1 MVVTEIAGGSLS
13 RISPDGKSTKLAQLG
28 GGPNGAALGT
38 DGRLYVCNNGGLQ
51 FMTRDGIVRPI
62 GAIKGYEGG
71 WIEVVDPET
80 GKSERLYDRIGDDR
94 LAGPNIVMYGTGGF
108 WFTDSGKHHR
118 RHSAHGGVYWARM
131 DGSEIREVIYPLGS
145 PNGVGLSPDGK
156 TLYVSDTATARLWA
170 WDIVAPGEVA
180 KRPYPALIGGWLVG
194 SVPGNIRFDSLAVT
208 ASGKI
213 CVATIMTGGI
223 AEFWPDGSQ
232 VRHHSLPDLHV
243 TNLAFGGEGMQT
255 AYVTYSQ
262 AGALVAIR
270 WHEAGLILHDG
281 IRHGCL

>member
-1 MVVTEIAGGSLS
+1 MPMPKAYDIDDVEASFVAGDDQALRRAYDAHGRLVYTLCRRSLGSDAATDVTQEVFAAGWFARRQYDPSRGSL
-13 RISPDGKSTKLAQLG
+13 
-28 GGPNGAALGT
+28 
-38 DGRLYVCNNGGLQ
+38 
-51 FMTRDGIVRPI
+51 
-62 GAIKGYEGG
+62 
-71 WIEVVDPET
+71 
-80 GKSERLYDRIGDDR
+80 
-94 LAGPNIVMYGTGGF
+94 
-108 WFTDSGKHHR
+108 
-118 RHSAHGGVYWARM
+118 
-131 DGSEIREVIYPLGS
+131 
-145 PNGVGLSPDGK
+145 
-156 TLYVSDTATARLWA
+156 
-170 WDIVAPGEVA
+170 
-180 KRPYPALIGGWLVG
+180 GGWLVG